1 MTAWKKK
8 ENVSSQ
14 VSSSTTIMYQGRFFR
29 GELRISGIFF
39 KGDDFF
45 LGFKTGVNF
54 FRLGKRISDL
64 DDDTLHNN
72 NN

>member
-1 MTAWKKK
+1 
-8 ENVSSQ
+8 
-14 VSSSTTIMYQGRFFR
+14 MYQGRFFR

>member
-1 MTAWKKK
+1 
-8 ENVSSQ
+8 
-14 VSSSTTIMYQGRFFR
+14 MYLHKFHPRLQLCIRADFLGGSCVYR
-29 GELRISGIFF
+29 GIFFF